1 MGPACRSYLVRRGRR
16 RQRSP
21 CPRRNCPNA
30 RWILSEAEWD
40 DALELALS
48 NDTSLYVKHCSGFL
62 YLGVRAVPRAEVVGN
77 IFVAREGTVEILHA
91 SHALGPATYRFEAD
105 RWMLEKLFVWS
116 CRTLGFSGAAAAE
129 RAAFREA
136 NGWLATVVN
145 LGVPEQMEYRIA
157 IESASMRMLFRFD
170 IHREGQEVLTWPLGT
185 NVGLDPGPLPQE
197 AVFHPDRWCD
207 VVFEAPSLAT
217 LSVPRGAAPTLDGS
231 LSVGEWDDAQEV
243 SLDSRTSLF
252 LKHSDGTLF
261 LGLSAP
267 TMGVISPCIVRGGG
281 VWGLHASAALG
292 AAIYEEST
300 GTWTQTQG
308 FTWSCRSTGFERGPF
323 GSVKPS
329 SNGKAGWERSGIA
342 GSRRTS
348 STGSICSV
356 RTHLRSCSSSSTR
369 AIRGGSFPG
378 RWIR

>member
-1 MGPACRSYLVRRGRR
+1 MGEGINGLPVPAGTAPTLDG
-16 RQRSP
+16 
-21 CPRRNCPNA
+21 
-30 RWILSEAEWD
+30 ILSEAEWD

-48 NDTSLYVKHCSGFL
+48 DDTSLFAKHAEGFL

-77 IFVAREGTVEILHA
+77 IYVAREGTVEILHA
-91 SHALGPATYRFEAD
+91 SHALGSSTYR
-105 RWMLEKLFVWS
+105 LEDGTWLLERPFVWS
-116 CRTLGFSGAAAAE
+116 CRTLGFSDAAVGE
-129 RAAFREA
+129 RKAFLDA
-136 NGWLATVVN
+136 NGWLTSVVN

-185 NVGLDPGPLPQE
+185 NVGLDLGPLPQE
-197 AVFHPDRWCD
+197 AVLQPDRWCD
-207 VVFEAPSLAT
+207 VVLEAPSLAT

-267 TMGVISPCIVRGGG
+267 TMDVISPCIVRGGG
-281 VWGLHASAALG
+281 VWVLHASAVLG

-308 FTWSCRSTGFERGPF
+308 FTWSCRSTGFEEGPF

-342 GSRRTS
+342 GSRRAS
-348 STGSICSV
+348 STGSICSA